1 MMTVVTLVVL
11 AAAPPPD
18 APAKAQ
24 VELAHSV
31 GPNGSGPERAA
42 LLRVEIERL
51 RIEREDYVAYAP
63 SWVCVGL
70 GGLVI
75 AATAT
80 RTLSFGHHAPA
91 EFALGG
97 GALGIG
103 ALGLGLNLS
112 LALELD
118 EKMRAL
124 QTEQS
129 ALEQRPPNTRHD
141 GPPVPPSLRL
151 AFRF

>member
-1 MMTVVTLVVL
+1 MMPVVTLVVL

-24 VELAHSV
+24 VELAYSV
-31 GPNGSGPERAA
+31 DTDGSGAERAE

-51 RIEREDYVAYAP
+51 RVERAEYVAYAP

-70 GGLVI
+70 GVLVI

-80 RTLSFGHHAPA
+80 RTLSFGHNAPA
-91 EFALGG
+91 EFAIGG
-97 GALGIG
+97 GVLGIG

-112 LALELD
+112 LARELD
-118 EKMRAL
+118 GKLHAL
-124 QTEQS
+124 ETEQG
-129 ALEQRPPNTRHD
+129 ALEHQAANARQD
-141 GPPVPPSLRL
+141 DPPVPPSLRL